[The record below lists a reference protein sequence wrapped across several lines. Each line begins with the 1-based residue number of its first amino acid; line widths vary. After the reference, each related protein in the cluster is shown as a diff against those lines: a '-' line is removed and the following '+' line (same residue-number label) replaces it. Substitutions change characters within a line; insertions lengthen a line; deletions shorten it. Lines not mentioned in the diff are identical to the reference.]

1 MLLASTTAWY
11 AARAGGMVAFALL
24 SVGVL
29 LGLGLSGRARLK
41 DWPRFALEDVHR
53 FVGLLAGTFVAVHV
67 LVLLLQGFVPFSVTD
82 LVIPFAASFKPIP
95 TALGVVSMEL
105 MVALALTNRYRR
117 QLPYRF
123 WRRAHYANFA
133 VWLFALVHGI
143 ASGTDTGTVWGAAT
157 VRGRGRRR
165 RRADGVA
172 RREPP
177 RARAVGA
184 PPLAGHGRARDGRAA
199 RRGLARPLSSPMS
212 SRSRPGRTL
221 DEITIRR

>member
-29 LGLGLSGRARLK
+29 LGLALSGRARLK

-67 LVLLLQGFVPFSVTD
+67 VVLLLQGFVPFSVTD
-82 LVIPFAASFKPIP
+82 LVIPFASSFKPIP

-117 QLPYRF
+117 QLPYAF

-143 ASGTDTGTVWGAAT
+143 ASGTDTGTAWGTTLYAVAGGAVAGLT
-157 VRGRGRRR
+157 AWRVAS
-165 RRADGVA
+165 RRALEPWALRLWPGTAALVTAELLVA
-172 RREPP
+172 VSLVR
-177 RARAVGA
+177 
-184 PPLAGHGRARDGRAA
+184 
-199 RRGLARPLSSPMS
+199 
-212 SRSRPGRTL
+212 
-221 DEITIRR
+221 